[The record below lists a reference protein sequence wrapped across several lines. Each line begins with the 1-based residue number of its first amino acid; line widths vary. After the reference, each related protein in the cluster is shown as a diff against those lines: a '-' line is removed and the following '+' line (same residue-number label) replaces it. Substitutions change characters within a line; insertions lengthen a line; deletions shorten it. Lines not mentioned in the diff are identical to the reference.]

1 MRVLLVTN
9 VLGVAGAET
18 QLEHLAFGL
27 RGAGHRVAVVAIGG
41 RSADPA
47 PLVEAGIEVVVI
59 GARGPRRKLRVLPR
73 LRELAAAADV
83 VHCTGWDA
91 TLWGRLAARAAG
103 TPVVITEHTP
113 GRDAQA
119 AGEEGG
125 RGGARVIALHNRL
138 LDPVTY
144 ATIAVGAWQ
153 RALLESEGVRP
164 ESIVH
169 IPNGVPVAALR
180 EQAAAGPGRA
190 DLGLPDDALIVV
202 QAARFA
208 PQKGQART
216 LAAVAALREQ
226 LGDVRV
232 LFVGGGEGEAPVRAR
247 AAELGADWATFAGYR
262 HDVPALLGLADL
274 AVLPS
279 DAEGLPMTLLET
291 VAVGTPIVA
300 TDVGDVG
307 WFIAASGAG
316 VAVPPGDQEA
326 FEAACR
332 GILADPERR
341 RRIVATERERAM
353 DFDAATMVR
362 RYEAVFAAAVAGAP
376 LPVSVEEVG

>member
-1 MRVLLVTN
+1 MRILLVTN
-9 VLGVAGAET
+9 VLGIAGAET

-27 RGAGHRVAVVAIGG
+27 REAGHEVTLVAIGG
-41 RSADPA
+41 ASADPE
-47 PLVEAGIEVVVI
+47 PLVAAGIEVVVM
-59 GARGPRRKLRVLPR
+59 GARGPRRKLRMLPR
-73 LRELAAAADV
+73 LRGFAAAADV

-91 TLWGRLAARAAG
+91 TLWGRLAARAAR

-119 AGEEGG
+119 SGAEGG
-125 RGGARVIALHNRL
+125 RGGARAIALHNRL
-138 LDPVTY
+138 LDRVTY

-153 RALLESEGVRP
+153 KELLEAEGVRP

-169 IPNGVPVAALR
+169 IPNGVPVAELR
-180 EQAAAGPGRA
+180 AQAAAGPDRA
-190 DLGLPDDALIVV
+190 AMGLPEDALVVV

-216 LAAVAALREQ
+216 LAAVAALRER

-232 LFVGGGEGEAPVRAR
+232 LFVGGGEGEAEVCAR
-247 AAELGADWATFAGYR
+247 AAEIGADWATFAGYR
-262 HDVPALLGLADL
+262 DDVPALLELADL

-279 DAEGLPMTLLET
+279 DGEGLPMTLLET

-307 WFIAASGAG
+307 WFLAASGG
-316 VAVPPGDQEA
+316 GIVVPPGDQAA
-326 FEAACR
+326 FEAAC
-332 GILADPERR
+332 GELLGDPERR
-341 RRIVATERERAM
+341 RRIAAVERDRAM
-353 DFDAATMVR
+353 DFDAARMVR
-362 RYEAVFAAAVAGAP
+362 GYETVFAAAVAGAP
-376 LPVSVEEVG
+376 LPLRMGDG